1 MNYVYNII
9 IIYKHTNAVV
19 DFSDFGVSY
28 GIAFVTAVV
37 VIPFVR
43 GETQE

>member
-9 IIYKHTNAVV
+9 YKHMNMVV

-28 GIAFVTAVV
+28 GIAIVAQPLLSFQLCA
-37 VIPFVR
+37 
-43 GETQE
+43 GEIHE